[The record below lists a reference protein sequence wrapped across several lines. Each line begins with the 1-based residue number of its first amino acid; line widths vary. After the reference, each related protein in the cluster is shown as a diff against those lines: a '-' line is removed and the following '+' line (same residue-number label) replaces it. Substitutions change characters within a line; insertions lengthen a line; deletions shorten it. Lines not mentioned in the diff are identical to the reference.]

1 MMQSQTSTAKDESSG
16 EAARGLGLVARG
28 ILTEASAGSQSSAAV
43 VAAVSGTV
51 SALSRPVAPD
61 AMLDDIESHLSRRH
75 AMQRF
80 SAKILE
86 SHRNSGYVIVDTH

>member
-75 AMQRF
+75 AMLHHALN
-80 SAKILE
+80 S
-86 SHRNSGYVIVDTH
+86 RN